1 MQDESYLNEHSLREA
16 LDRMGMGSRG
26 VSVAQ
31 ESVDAPSQQ
40 NHGGSTGRGR
50 PVSRGRPLQ
59 PTPRRRRFA
68 GDDTVVVEHQSLG
81 RPSQKRNVSRMA
93 VAAEVGQEQER
104 LKQSLQRERRRAH
117 DAETELAALNERI
130 RAVNTQMTHLR
141 LQVEEGKKAI
151 QQRDDSILRLRAELH
166 QVREQKTR
174 RVAAPARVKTAP
186 TDMEDDGQEPAPVQW
201 WTD

>member
-1 MQDESYLNEHSLREA
+1 MQDESYLSEHSLREA
-16 LDRMGMGSRG
+16 LDRMGMGSKEMS
-26 VSVAQ
+26 VSSGGA
-31 ESVDAPSQQ
+31 EAPPHHG
-40 NHGGSTGRGR
+40 HGGSKGRS
-50 PVSRGRPLQ
+50 VSRGRPLQ
-59 PTPRRRRFA
+59 PAVRRRRFA

-81 RPSQKRNVSRMA
+81 RPSQKRNTNRMS
-93 VAAEVGQEQER
+93 VTAEVGQEQER

-117 DAETELAALNERI
+117 DAETELAVLNERI

-166 QVREQKTR
+166 QVREQKNR
-174 RVAAPARVKTAP
+174 RVTPPPKVKTVSA
-186 TDMEDDGQEPAPVQW
+186 DVEDDQEPAPVQW

>member
-16 LDRMGMGSRG
+16 LDRMGMGSRKG
-26 VSVAQ
+26 VAAG
-31 ESVDAPSQQ
+31 DGLNAPPH
-40 NHGGSTGRGR
+40 HGQGGRGR
-50 PVSRGRPLQ
+50 SATRGRPLQ
-59 PTPRRRRFA
+59 PTVRRRRFA

-81 RPSQKRNVSRMA
+81 RPSQKRNAGRAIVT
-93 VAAEVGQEQER
+93 AEVGQEQER

-117 DAETELAALNERI
+117 DAETELAVLNERI

-141 LQVEEGKKAI
+141 LQVEEGRKAI

-166 QVREQKTR
+166 QVREQKSR
-174 RVAAPARVKTAP
+174 RVAASARLKTVAA
-186 TDMEDDGQEPAPVQW
+186 DADDDGQEPTPVQW